1 MSGIVNPFFEQ
12 SNPMLAFRLRFHPS
26 PFKLLVGLRTW
37 VWNSQ
42 PQEGIYILLNHEAC
56 NFIIHVVILFHG
68 EHFLLV
74 QLEKFKSQMVQK
86 KAGECP
92 WWLPFKDQISYYVF
106 QIKKGKL
113 GYCIFYTRYSLS
125 NYHCHHQFHHCH
137 DHHHHHHHYLLWAF
151 GIKLW
156 LELLEKIYAKKELFF
171 FANGFIDERI
181 AVFPCFTPS
190 LVWYKN
196 EKFLIVPFMS
206 K

>member
-1 MSGIVNPFFEQ
+1 
-12 SNPMLAFRLRFHPS
+12 MLAFRLRFHPS
-26 PFKLLVGLRTW
+26 PYKLLVGLRTW

-56 NFIIHVVILFHG
+56 NFIIHVVILSHG

-92 WWLPFKDQISYYVF
+92 WWLPFKDQISYYVI
-106 QIKKGKL
+106 QIKENKKKGKL

-125 NYHCHHQFHHCH
+125 NYHCHHQLHYCH
-137 DHHHHHHHYLLWAF
+137 DHHHHHHHYHYLLWAF

-190 LVWYKN
+190 LVWYEN